1 MALYTKKGDDGSTG
15 VIDVKRRISKSS
27 VLPECLG
34 TMDEL
39 NSFLGLCKVKAEE
52 SAFTVGEEQA
62 YVCCIIH
69 EVQQNLFIIQSEI
82 AGSPKTIA
90 QWKVQRLEMLVN
102 EIEKE
107 LAPIE
112 SFTIAGGSELT
123 TFLDIARTIARRAE
137 RYVVLVHESKIQA
150 LDEHTRAYM
159 NRLSSLLFGLARLT
173 NKKFG
178 ITEEHP
184 DYK

>member
-1 MALYTKKGDDGSTG
+1 MLYTGKGDDGTTKTIG
-15 VIDVKRRISKSS
+15 TKKRISKSS
-27 VLPECLG
+27 ALPECLG
-34 TMDEL
+34 TLDEL

-52 SAFTVGEEQA
+52 SGFTVGEEQA
-62 YVCCIIH
+62 YMCCILH

-82 AGSPKTIA
+82 AGSEKAIA

-107 LAPIE
+107 LPPIE
-112 SFTIAGGSELT
+112 NFTIAGGNQLAT
-123 TFLDIARTIARRAE
+123 LFDIARTIARRAE
-137 RYVVLVHESKIQA
+137 RNTVLLHESKIQI
-150 LDEHTRAYM
+150 LNEHTRAYM
-159 NRLSSLLFGLARLT
+159 NRLSSLLFALARLV